1 MEAQNL
7 LLSLPTTTTTTN
19 IDKIYKMFQPI
30 KKSGSH
36 RRILMAGV
44 SCRDM
49 GAQRESWGPAGE
61 SKRKRV
67 IEESELSMRMILSAK
82 MRMIFSTKMRMMT
95 KSCTAAGSLGANSAI
110 STGRG
115 SPDQPRLLILTNQ
128 PSFSSFL
135 PSIWWQ

>member
-1 MEAQNL
+1 
-7 LLSLPTTTTTTN
+7 
-19 IDKIYKMFQPI
+19 
-30 KKSGSH
+30 
-36 RRILMAGV
+36 MAGV

-67 IEESELSMRMILSAK
+67 IEESELSMRMILSTKMIMILLSAK
-82 MRMIFSTKMRMMT
+82 MIMMT
-95 KSCTAAGSLGANSAI
+95 KSCTAAGSVGANSAI

-135 PSIWWQ
+135 LSIW